1 MPFIDIHC
9 HSPLIQQIKM
19 QIAQRGGLQSGISEQ
34 NYLDCDVLCYDL
46 ATICFFAF
54 FLGIPMGLQQF
65 VVMKTWTSAFHPS
78 LIHGMDE
85 GATLN

>member
-9 HSPLIQQIKM
+9 RSPLIQQIKM
-19 QIAQRGGLQSGISEQ
+19 QIAQRGGQQSGISEQ
-34 NYLDCDVLCYDL
+34 NYLVLWCIVQWL
-46 ATICFFAF
+46 WQQFAFLF

-65 VVMKTWTSAFHPS
+65 VVMRTWTSAFHPS

-85 GATLN
+85 GATLD